1 MSTTKITPK
10 ICESGKYT
18 GYVTMRHPSFDD
30 RISFYEDMGIDIEQM
45 MSGDGEAVASVI
57 KKNGFKFMRVMAR
70 RLKEFVTE
78 VAITRVI
85 DNYSFN
91 SLEALESDSQM
102 HTVIMELS
110 FKLMGEF
117 KAAGSTQA

>member
-18 GYVTMRHPSFDD
+18 GYVVLRHPSFDD
-30 RISFYEDMGIDIEQM
+30 RISFYEDMDIDIEQM
-45 MSGDGEAVASVI
+45 MSGDGEAISSVI

-78 VAITRVI
+78 VSITRVI
-85 DNYSFN
+85 DNYVFN
-91 SLEALESDSQM
+91 SLDALESDSQM

-117 KAAGSTQA
+117 KAAGSTQS